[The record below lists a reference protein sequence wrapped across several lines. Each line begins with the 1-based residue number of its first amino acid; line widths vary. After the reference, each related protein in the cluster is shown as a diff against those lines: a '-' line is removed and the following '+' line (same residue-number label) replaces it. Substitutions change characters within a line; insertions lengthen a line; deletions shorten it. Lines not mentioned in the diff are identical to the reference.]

1 MNDKPDT
8 MDELEVPAEI
18 RVDAPAESRL
28 DVPAEVRALAREHT
42 TDAIDRLAGL
52 LESEDHRVSLAA
64 ANALLDR
71 GWGKVEPTADGTVM
85 PTPPITVI
93 RAPEIVA
100 DSEAWLEQYAPPR
113 KPH

>member
-18 RVDAPAESRL
+18 RLEAPADARL
-28 DVPAEVRALAREHT
+28 DVTAAVRALAREHT

-52 LESEDHRVSLAA
+52 LESEDHRVALAA

-71 GWGKVEPTADGTVM
+71 GWGKVEGAAD
-85 PTPPITVI
+85 
-93 RAPEIVA
+93 AA
-100 DSEAWLEQYAPPR
+100 DIA
-113 KPH
+113 

>member
-18 RVDAPAESRL
+18 RLEAAAEARL

-42 TDAIDRLAGL
+42 TDAIGRLAGL

-71 GWGKVEPTADGTVM
+71 GWGKVEGTADWTAPTA
-85 PTPPITVI
+85 PITVI
-93 RAPEIVA
+93 RAPEVA
-100 DSEAWLEQYAPPR
+100 ADTETWLEQYAPPR
-113 KPH
+113 TRQ

>member
-1 MNDKPDT
+1 MNDNPDT

-18 RVDAPAESRL
+18 RLEAPAEVRL

-42 TDAIDRLAGL
+42 TDAIARLAGL

-71 GWGKVEPTADGTVM
+71 GWGKVEPTADAIAM
-85 PTPPITVI
+85 PAPPITVI
-93 RAPEIVA
+93 RAPEVVA
-100 DSEAWLEQYAPPR
+100 DTETWLEQYAPPR
-113 KPH
+113 KPQ